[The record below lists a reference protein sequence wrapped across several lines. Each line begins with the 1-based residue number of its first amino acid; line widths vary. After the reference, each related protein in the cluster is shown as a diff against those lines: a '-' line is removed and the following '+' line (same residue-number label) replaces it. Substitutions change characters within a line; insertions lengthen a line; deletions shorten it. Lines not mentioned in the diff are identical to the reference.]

1 MARGI
6 AEEEELF
13 EANMCV
19 REREKKKREK
29 KKR

>member
-19 REREKKKREK
+19 REREKKREK
-29 KKR
+29 KR

>member
-13 EANMCV
+13 EANICV
-19 REREKKKREK
+19 CEREKKKEK
-29 KKR
+29 KR

>member
-19 REREKKKREK
+19 CEREKKKKK